1 MLHPLA
7 LHVPWL
13 KRDKLVFVSL
23 LCRGDNL
30 MREQVLRRKLL
41 GVRKPYRAHPLTIE
55 KDPEFCHGLQGE
67 KDQADSPKMY
77 SVPTKAPG
85 LTMWA
90 SRATTATQHQPR
102 LDLSQIRSLG
112 QGMLMCFSGKLAS
125 HVLLSLIYGSEIK
138 NFCCCCC
145 LWDIRAAMFC
155 TAGQQSPIVV
165 IIIPMERRF
174 VTGGFVMLSTKL
186 LWTRLDQPF

>member
-1 MLHPLA
+1 MAIQSSSSHYWKGSRVL
-7 LHVPWL
+7 PWTS
-13 KRDKLVFVSL
+13 R
-23 LCRGDNL
+23 
-30 MREQVLRRKLL
+30 RERPGRQ
-41 GVRKPYRAHPLTIE
+41 
-55 KDPEFCHGLQGE
+55 
-67 KDQADSPKMY
+67 S